1 MRKDSKYNPEGIDS
15 NINFIQ
21 KTQKLK
27 FKTFSANQLTN
38 LTTSLHL
45 QMDKDGVDR
54 ILEVQ
59 KQFCQAYLQTS
70 IC

>member
-1 MRKDSKYNPEGIDS
+1 MRRDSKYNQRQSIR
-15 NINFIQ
+15 ILILI
-21 KTQKLK
+21 KKLKMLK

-38 LTTSLHL
+38 LKTWRHL

-59 KQFCQAYLQTS
+59 KQFCQA
-70 IC
+70 C